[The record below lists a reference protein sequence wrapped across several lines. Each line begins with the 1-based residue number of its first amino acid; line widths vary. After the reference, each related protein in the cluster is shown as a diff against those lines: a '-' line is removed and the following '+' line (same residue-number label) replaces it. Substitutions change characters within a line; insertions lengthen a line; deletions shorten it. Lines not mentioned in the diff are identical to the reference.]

1 VTAPKVSFAC
11 KYAFINGESYVRV
24 IDVQYGI
31 RLIALQLPG
40 EGTKRALNNLAYEFE
55 APTRKGSW
63 KP

>member
-11 KYAFINGESYVRV
+11 KYAFLDGEPYIRV

-40 EGTKRALNNLAYEFE
+40 DRTKRALDNLAREFT
-55 APTRKGSW
+55 APRKREPW